1 MGKVIRKLREEKK
14 KLRRNHELSTAKYPA
29 ISELT
34 EGVVVDLVH
43 ERGRGAPLAH
53 IKFNGETFSMVATE
67 GMFTGQKILIGDNAP
82 IQNGNITK
90 LKNVP
95 EGVAVHSV
103 EYDYTDGG
111 CVAMT
116 GGCFSLVV
124 NHKRES
130 NETVLKLPSGL
141 KKTFGGESRCV
152 VGLVSGG
159 GIKEKPLLKASVAY
173 FKAKAHGT
181 KFPKVRCVAM
191 NPVDHKWGGG
201 NHQHIGRPSTISKK
215 APYAQQIGLV
225 GARRTGRRTGS
236 KKK

>member
-1 MGKVIRKLREEKK
+1 MGKVIRKIREVKK
-14 KLRRNHELSTAKYPA
+14 KERKNHELSIVKYPS
-29 ISELT
+29 ISEVT

-53 IKFNGETFSMVATE
+53 IKFNNETYSMLATE
-67 GMFTGQKILIGDNAP
+67 GLFTGQKVFIGDNAP

-95 EGVAVHSV
+95 EGVSVHSI
-103 EYDYTDGG
+103 EYEYTDGG

-130 NETVLKLPSGL
+130 NETVLKLPSGI

-152 VGLVSGG
+152 IGLVSGG

-173 FKAKAHGT
+173 YKAKAHGT
-181 KFPKVRCVAM
+181 KFPRVRCVAM

-225 GARRTGRRTGS
+225 GARRTGYRAGN
-236 KKK
+236 KK